1 MSDMFMLFALSF
13 FVSPAFGKDLRVTE
27 GDPYTEVREYDF
39 SSYYPVENYIKK
51 QAIPEKNIYNI
62 NDYGA
67 DTAKADN
74 APFINAT
81 IDAAQK
87 TAELF

>member
-1 MSDMFMLFALSF
+1 MTKKKRNLIDKISTLL
-13 FVSPAFGKDLRVTE
+13 FGKDLRVTE

-51 QAIPEKNIYNI
+51 QAIYNI

-74 APFINAT
+74 APFINAA